1 MKTNMNVTDLK
12 MEIELRER
20 VRAAFERLVGGR
32 EDLNFASEIERLIE
46 IRRELDA
53 RKALYEEFDRIVLGL
68 VERGFT
74 HIDLPEERVEL
85 VDNFKGKNTS
95 WTAAAVKRFD
105 LRIETHEKRIKREAK
120 EKKNG

>member
-1 MKTNMNVTDLK
+1 MKTNMNVTELK
-12 MEIELRER
+12 TEIELRER
-20 VRAAFERLVGGR
+20 IRAAFERMVGTAGQT
-32 EDLNFASEIERLIE
+32 NFAPEIERLIE

-53 RKALYEEFDRIVLGL
+53 RKALYEEFDRIVLSLAG
-68 VERGFT
+68 RGFT
-74 HIDLPEERVEL
+74 YIDLPEERVEL
-85 VDNFKGKNTS
+85 VDNFKGKNTG